1 MVCASVL
8 SALLQHSQQF
18 SSWLF
23 LLQLLS
29 AQLLTVAKKVVLIN
43 CALDVYQR
51 SAFKVKFCH
60 L

>member
-29 AQLLTVAKKVVLIN
+29 AQLLTVAKKIVLIN
-43 CALDVYQR
+43 CALDM
-51 SAFKVKFCH
+51 
-60 L
+60 